1 MPLKFEIDRDAHA
14 ELPEATQALYAP
26 HGDKF
31 RLQVEGIDPADELKE
46 ALRKEREQSAA
57 AKAEARRMQAEREA
71 AERDAQEKRGEF
83 QQLYQ
88 AEQARAGEL
97 AAQLEQL
104 RTDVANRAREAAA
117 RQVIGTLTTD
127 PKRAALLMHQALPN
141 IAYTPE
147 GVKINGPDGAALT
160 AEQLA
165 AHLTAEFPFLV
176 DGSKATGGGAS
187 GNQSGGAAT
196 KRFDQYTSAELSE
209 IHRNNPAE
217 YERLRSAFHGAK

>member
-1 MPLKFEIDRDAHA
+1 MPLKFEIDREAHA

-46 ALRKEREQSAA
+46 ALRKEREQSA
-57 AKAEARRMQAEREA
+57 
-71 AERDAQEKRGEF
+71 
-83 QQLYQ
+83 
-88 AEQARAGEL
+88 
-97 AAQLEQL
+97 QLEQL
-104 RTDVANRAREAAA
+104 RADVANRAREAAA

-187 GNQSGGAAT
+187 GTQSGGAAT

-209 IHRNNPAE
+209 IHRN
-217 YERLRSAFHGAK
+217 